1 MGTPEQKIYAR
12 WLDQGTRIGLVA
24 LIAAFLSYA
33 FGLWDAF
40 VPLGRLPALWSLPVD
55 RYLALTGAPTGWG
68 WLALLGRSDYLNQL
82 AVAVL
87 ALITVIC
94 YLRIVPILWRR
105 GERLHAGMAM
115 AQVVVLI
122 AAASGVLTGGH

>member
-1 MGTPEQKIYAR
+1 MGTSEQEIYAR
-12 WLDQGTRIGLVA
+12 WLDWGTRIGLAA
-24 LIAAFLSYA
+24 LVAAFLGYA
-33 FGLWDAF
+33 FGLLDAF

-55 RYLALTGAPTGWG
+55 RYIALTGAPTGWG

-94 YLRIVPILWRR
+94 YLRIVPILWRG
-105 GERLHAGMAM
+105 GERLQAGMAI
-115 AQVVVLI
+115 AQVLVLL
-122 AAASGVLTGGH
+122 AAVSGVF